1 MWKNLTLIFE
11 TPKEKFTIYL
21 EHSQEKSVNVGSG
34 VGQKNTNTENINS
47 ISLEIKKIE
56 ESLTNNIKINLTKN
70 NSHINKLIIN
80 IKENLLQMDT
90 ELEQLDGLIDTLIE
104 GGKNVT
110 LGYYAINEELLL
122 SNKLPNTDIFN
133 FSTITSENR
142 LFFQVIYS
150 PECGLDGLQ
159 QILTN
164 LNLPLD
170 KNVPFIISTSNGD
183 TPSILFAIS

>member
-1 MWKNLTLIFE
+1 MTFIFE
-11 TPKEKFTIYL
+11 TPNQKFAIYL
-21 EHSQEKSVNVGSG
+21 EHSQEESVNVGSG
-34 VGQKNTNTENINS
+34 VGRKYKNTDNINT
-47 ISLEIKKIE
+47 ISLEIIKIE
-56 ESLTNNIKINLTKN
+56 ESLTNNVKINLTKN
-70 NSHINKLIIN
+70 NSHYNKLIIN

-122 SNKLPNTDIFN
+122 SNKLPNTDIFD

-150 PECGLDGLQ
+150 SECSLDGLQ

-164 LNLPLD
+164 LNLPLY
-170 KNVPFIISTSNGD
+170 KNVPFIISTSHGD